1 MTYHSRNETD
11 EHHAKYVALP
21 GFVGIY
27 IFLFSFMQVIWHGM
41 FLFVFVK
48 DATKELSY

>member
-27 IFLFSFMQVIWHGM
+27 IFLFSFMQVI
-41 FLFVFVK
+41 
-48 DATKELSY
+48 